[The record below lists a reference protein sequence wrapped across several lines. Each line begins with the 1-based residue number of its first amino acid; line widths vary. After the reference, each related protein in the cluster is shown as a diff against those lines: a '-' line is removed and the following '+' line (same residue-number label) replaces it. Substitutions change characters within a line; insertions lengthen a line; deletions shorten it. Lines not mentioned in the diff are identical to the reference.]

1 MEFKEDGTCTSN
13 YGDSN
18 VRTRKWTSGFVLD
31 SADRPAC
38 AYEIQQRDGRDYLFL
53 EFKNGDVIFGGFD
66 PYYFVLT
73 RNA

>member
-31 SADRPAC
+31 TADRLAC
-38 AYEIQQRDGRDYLFL
+38 AYEIQKRSGRDYLFL